1 MASGTIQQPM
11 GLYEVDTGID
21 GVVGYRYGE
30 LKIVRVYNV
39 TVTNTQQGYVTIGIL
54 PEALRP
60 STRIQFC
67 MYDNSSSS
75 YATSTVIQSKIDDT
89 NRKLEVWIFS
99 DKLSVK
105 PTGIVCYV

>member
-1 MASGTIQQPM
+1 MTSGTIQQPM
-11 GLYEVDTGID
+11 GLHEVDTGIN

-39 TVTNTQQGYVTIGIL
+39 TVTGTQHGYVRIGIL

-67 MYDNSSSS
+67 MYDNGVNAFANSF
-75 YATSTVIQSKIDDT
+75 VVQSRIDESNGSLD
-89 NRKLEVWIFS
+89 VWIFD

-105 PTGIVCYV
+105 ATGIVCYV